1 MTLAITL
8 RGGSLHPSTHHRCQH
23 RRYVHAL
30 ILLLGIGI
38 TAADGQ
44 RATGADDLALGHEAV
59 AASRGQ

>member
-1 MTLAITL
+1 
-8 RGGSLHPSTHHRCQH
+8 
-23 RRYVHAL
+23 VHAL